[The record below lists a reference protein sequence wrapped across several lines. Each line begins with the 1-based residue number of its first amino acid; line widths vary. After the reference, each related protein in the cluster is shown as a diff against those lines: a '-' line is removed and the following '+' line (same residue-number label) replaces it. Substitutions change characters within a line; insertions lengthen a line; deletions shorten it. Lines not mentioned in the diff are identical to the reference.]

1 MATFLSVQGYDP
13 GPSQRPLTSGA
24 ISGILA
30 TIPAIPIL
38 IGFGSLKVEAQILG
52 HSPVLTLAIG
62 CLVMAIAGAVYAR
75 MFGRAAN
82 NVHGGW
88 LFGMAFGFALW
99 AAGAVLVLPI
109 VSGGRLRRAPPRSGW
124 SHRFSSGDWRRK
136 SLCRSSTD
144 RCTKDWRR
152 RPAMRMSGRAPL
164 PARIAPS
171 ASSARRRRTRSR
183 SGAACPRARAD
194 PRGACSRRL
203 SVRS

>member
-88 LFGMAFGFALW
+88 LVGMAFGFALW

-109 VSGGRLRRAPPRSGW
+109 VSGGRTPAGPAALGVVTSILVWGLATGILVPFV
-124 SHRFSSGDWRRK
+124 HRPLHESIAKASKNTNLGPDAAAANRQPIRHQ
-136 SLCRSSTD
+136 RQST
-144 RCTKDWRR
+144 TH
-152 RPAMRMSGRAPL
+152 
-164 PARIAPS
+164 
-171 ASSARRRRTRSR
+171 
-183 SGAACPRARAD
+183 
-194 PRGACSRRL
+194 
-203 SVRS
+203 

>member
-109 VSGGRLRRAPPRSGW
+109 VSGGRTPAGPAALGVVTSILVWGLATGILVPFV
-124 SHRFSSGDWRRK
+124 HRPLHEGLEKASRHAHVGPSAAAGK
-136 SLCRSSTD
+136 D
-144 RCTKDWRR
+144 RPIREQREKTKD
-152 RPAMRMSGRAPL
+152 
-164 PARIAPS
+164 
-171 ASSARRRRTRSR
+171 
-183 SGAACPRARAD
+183 
-194 PRGACSRRL
+194 
-203 SVRS
+203 